1 MGGTPTAERARARPP
16 RHGRGGRWP
25 AALGRWRAETWAPL
39 ARALTSPPTLLL
51 LLLVLPALILAYQFP
66 RTRAIAM
73 GGDGAN
79 LCGFYAPERGD
90 EGQTFR
96 WSGPEGQVVLPG
108 AVGNAAWTATLRV
121 SGARGP
127 GVPPPAFDVLADG
140 RPVARFQASTVFQ
153 DYTVRFRRPAAASR
167 DLTLSLRAAPFRPAG
182 DRRELGLAVARV
194 TLAPARATLPLYL
207 PPPYYAAVVLALF
220 VMGAAA
226 LGGLGAGR
234 RAVAALVGGGLAATL
249 AGVGLAPD
257 ATARALPVAAAVAAA
272 LLAFALARG
281 GARALLAGRG
291 AAVGAWCAA
300 RAPLLLV
307 GILIAGLALRLA
319 LAPFGAYRFDTDDLG
334 RWTARL
340 ATVPLARFYDGPPV
354 DHLPGDLWVMWALG
368 KGYALVSPGLDVQAR
383 AFLVL
388 LKLVPALADAGI
400 AALLYLLGRR
410 LGGAVA
416 GLVAAA
422 LYAFNPGSVFLTAV
436 WGQWD
441 ALSAAL
447 ALAALWLLLR
457 GDPEWAFPVL
467 AYAALIKPQ
476 VAALA
481 PLLALA
487 FVAWYALREPPG
499 RWLRRVAVGAAA
511 SLLVLVLVPLPFD
524 VGVSPLPARWSLVGR
539 LSDALEKFTETSHSA
554 FNLWTAPLAAPAGVP
569 LFRQPDSARWL
580 LGLTYQAWGALL
592 LAAALVAILAAFWR
606 RRDARALVWAATA
619 TALALFVLPTRIHE
633 RYLLPAVA
641 LAALAAALAPRLGWL
656 YAGLTLTYLANLYYV
671 YAEFYPIPKL
681 AFMYSSAT
689 FVHAMSLL
697 NLALLAWL
705 GLGGLRALAGAE
717 KTAGGRRQT
726 AERIAAA
733 TGAATGGRE

>member
-1 MGGTPTAERARARPP
+1 MVAPLR
-16 RHGRGGRWP
+16 
-25 AALGRWRAETWAPL
+25 RWRAETWAPV
-39 ARALTSPPTLLL
+39 ARTLTFPPTLVLL
-51 LLLVLPALILAYQFP
+51 LLALPALILAYQFP
-66 RTRAIAM
+66 HPRDIAL
-73 GGDGAN
+73 GGAGAD
-79 LCGFYAPERGD
+79 LRGFYAPEHGGG
-90 EGQTFR
+90 ETFR

-108 AVGNAAWTATLRV
+108 AAANAEWTATLRL

-140 RPVARFQASTVFQ
+140 RLVGHFQAGAGFQ
-153 DYTVRFRRPAAASR
+153 EYTVRFRRPAAASR

-182 DRRELGLAVARV
+182 DRRLLSLAVARV
-194 TLAPARATLPLYL
+194 TLAPSRAATPLYL
-207 PPPYYAAVVLALF
+207 PPPFQAAVALVLF
-220 VMGAAA
+220 VAGAAA

-234 RAVAALVGGGLAATL
+234 RATAAGVGGGLVATL
-249 AGVGLAPD
+249 AGVGLAPE
-257 ATARALPVAAAVAAA
+257 ATARALPVAAGVAAA
-272 LLAFALARG
+272 LLAFVLVRG
-281 GARALLAGRG
+281 GARAFLAGRG
-291 AAVGAWCAA
+291 PAIVAWCAA
-300 RAPLLLV
+300 HAPLILA
-307 GILIAGLALRLA
+307 GILVAGLALRLA

-340 ATVPLARFYDGPPV
+340 ATVPLARFYAGPPV

-383 AFLVL
+383 GFLVL
-388 LKLVPALADAGI
+388 LKLVPALADAAI

-410 LGGAVA
+410 LGGPVA

-441 ALSAAL
+441 ALSTAL
-447 ALAALWLLLR
+447 PLAALWLLLR

-476 VAALA
+476 LAALA

-487 FVAWYALREPPG
+487 FVARHALREPPA
-499 RWLRRVAVGAAA
+499 RWLRRAAVAIVAV
-511 SLLVLVLVPLPFD
+511 LLVLVLVPLPFG
-524 VGVSPLPARWSLVGR
+524 VGVPPLPARWSLVGR
-539 LSDALEKFTETSHSA
+539 LRDALEKFTETSHSA
-554 FNLWTAPLAAPAGVP
+554 FNLWTAPFAAPAGVP
-569 LFRQPDSARWL
+569 LFKQPDTAPWL

-606 RRDARALVWAATA
+606 RRDGRALVWAALATA
-619 TALALFVLPTRIHE
+619 TALFVLPTRIHE

-681 AFMYSSAT
+681 TFMYASDT

-705 GLGGLRALAGAE
+705 GFWGLRALVGGRKAEDGRRRTEETRPTVAGA
-717 KTAGGRRQT
+717 AR
-726 AERIAAA
+726 
-733 TGAATGGRE
+733 GRE